1 MLPAPF
7 LRWFGNDPPNVKL
20 VNLTPTFRIF
30 EDEQK
35 HYPSDPVLW
44 IYYKMM
50 RNLLGLTNMRLSS
63 QLGCVME
70 KGLNVLDRVSQQN
83 ESDEYTNSTLK
94 SL

>member
-1 MLPAPF
+1 MHPAPF

-50 RNLLGLTNMRLSS
+50 RNLLGLSNMRLAS
-63 QLGCVME
+63 QLVCVME
-70 KGLNVLDRVSQQN
+70 KGMNVLDRGSQQN
-83 ESDEYTNSTLK
+83 ESDEYTNSALK